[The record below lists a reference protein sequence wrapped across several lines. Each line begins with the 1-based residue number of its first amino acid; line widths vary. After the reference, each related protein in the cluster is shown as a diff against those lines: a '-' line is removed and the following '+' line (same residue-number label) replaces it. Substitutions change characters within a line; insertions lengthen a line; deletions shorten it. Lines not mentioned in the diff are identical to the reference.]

1 MRIDWTLDAEN
12 DLINISDYIQ
22 KKTNPTKAIKLIDK
36 IINKTELLEKFPQ
49 MGSVDNHPAVEGFK
63 VRYLIEDK
71 YKILYRINA
80 IKGIIEILSVFNT
93 HQDPSKM
100 LSKKE

>member
-12 DLINISDYIQ
+12 DLIGISDYIQ
-22 KKTNPTKAIKLIDK
+22 NKINSVRANKLIDK
-36 IINKTELLEKFPQ
+36 IINKAELLEKFPQ
-49 MGSVDNHPAVEGFK
+49 MGSIENNLAVERFK

-80 IKGIIEILSVFNT
+80 SQGIVEILAVFDT
-93 HQDPSKM
+93 RQDPSKM
-100 LSKKE
+100 LSKEE